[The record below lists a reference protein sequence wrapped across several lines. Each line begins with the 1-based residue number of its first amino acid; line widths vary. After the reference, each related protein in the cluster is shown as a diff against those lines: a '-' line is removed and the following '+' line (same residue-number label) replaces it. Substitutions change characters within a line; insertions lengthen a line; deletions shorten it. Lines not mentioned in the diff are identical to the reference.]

1 MLELI
6 DLRRRYG
13 EVVALDGLAFTVPPG
28 QVFGFLGPNGA
39 GKTTTMRAVFGLAGL
54 DSGEVRW
61 NGAPIG
67 ERERRGFGYMPEER
81 GLYGGMQILDQLVF
95 LGRLHGIARE
105 PAHEAAMLWTER
117 LGLAERRADKLESL
131 SLGNQQRVQLAASLV
146 HSPSMLILDEPF
158 SGLDPV
164 AVDAFS
170 AILAERAAAGAT
182 VIFSSHQLDLV
193 EHLCESVA
201 IVNRGRLVIAGTV
214 EELSRSGP
222 QRLEVKVA
230 GDPAGG
236 WARSGLA
243 GVDTVQDGE
252 DGAVLLTLRPEAN
265 AQPTL
270 DGILDTAR
278 RAGGVE
284 HFSFRRRRLSEV
296 FREAVGLSEAPAEMR
311 DSAAARANA
320 PRVGVGQR

>member
-39 GKTTTMRAVFGLAGL
+39 GKTTAMRAVFGLAGL

-61 NGAPIG
+61 QGAPIG

-81 GLYGGMQILDQLVF
+81 GLYAGMQILDQLVF
-95 LGRLHGIARE
+95 LGRLHGLGSRA
-105 PAHEAAMLWTER
+105 AHDAAIQWTER

-146 HSPSMLILDEPF
+146 HSPDMLILDEPF

-170 AILAERAAAGAT
+170 AILAEQAAGGAT

-201 IVNRGRLVIAGTV
+201 IVNRGRLVV
-214 EELSRSGP
+214 EGSVEALARSGP

-230 GDPAGG
+230 GDPVGQ
-236 WARSGLA
+236 WARGGLA
-243 GVDTVQDGE
+243 GVDSVQSGE
-252 DGAVLLTLRPEAN
+252 DGKVMLTLGPESGV
-265 AQPTL
+265 QPIL
-270 DGILDTAR
+270 DGILDAAR

-284 HFSFRRRRLSEV
+284 HFSFTRRRLSEV
-296 FREAVGLSEAPAEMR
+296 FREAVGLVDAPDEMQGSTGR
-311 DSAAARANA
+311 PTPLAAGIGR
-320 PRVGVGQR
+320 P